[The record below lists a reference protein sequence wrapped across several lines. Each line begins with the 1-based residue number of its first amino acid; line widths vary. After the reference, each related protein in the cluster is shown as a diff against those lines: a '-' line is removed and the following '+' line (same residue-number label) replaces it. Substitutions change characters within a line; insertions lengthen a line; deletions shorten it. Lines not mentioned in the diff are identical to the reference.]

1 VTVIVESIMNSAD
14 IATRYSRYVESHE
27 FDQIGR
33 LMSPHVQ
40 LRALLPRRTETWEGP
55 EAAVAGIAGWFTPW
69 GLKLLEHRADN
80 VAGRYCVVDRFDAR
94 QGEQHAIIEQHVFWT
109 IGASGIETMDLLC
122 SGFRPIVIAES
133 TRHRFDAG
141 DLGCGDGLAAAF
153 RRQVDAIPPGAIL
166 EVITSDP
173 AAREDLPPLARMTG
187 HTVLDVQHRDDGR
200 TVVTVEKKR

>member
-1 VTVIVESIMNSAD
+1 MSPAE

-27 FDQIGR
+27 FAQMQS
-33 LMSPHVQ
+33 LMNPDVR
-40 LRALLPRRTETWEGP
+40 LRALLPGRTESWDGP
-55 EAAVAGIAGWFTPW
+55 EAAIAGIAGWFAKW
-69 GLKLLEHRADN
+69 SLKLLEHRADN

-94 QGEQHAIIEQHVFWT
+94 HGEEHAIIEQHVFWT

-122 SGFRPIVIAES
+122 SGFRRIVLAEGP
-133 TRHRFDAG
+133 RHVFDAG
-141 DLGCGDGLAAAF
+141 DLGCGDGLAAEF

-166 EVITSDP
+166 EVITRDP

-187 HTVLDVQHRDDGR
+187 HTVLNVQQHDDGR